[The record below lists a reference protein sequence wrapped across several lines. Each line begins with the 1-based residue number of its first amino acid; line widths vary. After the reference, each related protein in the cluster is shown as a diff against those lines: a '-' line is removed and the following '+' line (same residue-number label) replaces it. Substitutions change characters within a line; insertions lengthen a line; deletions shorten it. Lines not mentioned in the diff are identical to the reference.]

1 MFASLRRVF
10 IANVRH
16 KKIWIVVYPLALRKN
31 IYINREIHSKCCIH
45 IVKTNDFVYLL

>member
-31 IYINREIHSKCCIH
+31 LYKNRDVAYI
-45 IVKTNDFVYLL
+45 